1 MAQLPTSSAAI
12 RERNLHLVF
21 DVLRAQAAVSR
32 SDLAARTG
40 LSKPTVGAALR
51 SFEAAGLVREYGRT
65 TGRRGPGATLYE
77 LADDAALV
85 LGIDVGARY
94 VRTELADLN
103 GRPVEELTLR
113 LERPRARDVAA
124 ALRALARRVGD
135 RLERVELAVLGSPGV
150 IDPATGVVTAAPNI
164 EGWDGLVVRQ
174 LAGDA
179 LGVPVVVE
187 NDVNL
192 AAMGERRAGGGR
204 GVDSFAYLTIGSG
217 IGAGIV
223 IHGRLH
229 RGVRGA
235 AGEVGF
241 LPVGEDPFAAGS
253 PGGGGAME
261 AQLSSRAL
269 VAAAERLAE
278 TTPTSVPAP
287 FDVEALFAAAR
298 VGDELGRAVVRYAAR
313 ATAVCIAGLTS
324 VVDLELV
331 LLGGGI
337 GLHAG
342 PLLSDVRA
350 ATASLVPAAPRIDCA
365 TLGDAAV
372 AAGAIDLGVGIARE
386 TILRRLVQ
394 RQAARAER

>member
-1 MAQLPTSSAAI
+1 VAELPTSSTAI

-21 DVLRAQAAVSR
+21 DALRGLPAVSR
-32 SDLAARTG
+32 SDLAAHTG

-77 LADDAALV
+77 FAEDAALV

-124 ALRALARRVGD
+124 ALRELARRVGD
-135 RLERVELAVLGSPGV
+135 RMERVELAVLGSPGI
-150 IDPATGVVTAAPNI
+150 IDPATGVITAAPNI
-164 EGWDGLVVRQ
+164 EGWDGVVIRQ

-192 AAMGERRAGGGR
+192 AAIGERHAGAGR
-204 GVDSFAYLTIGSG
+204 GVNSFAYLSIGSG

-223 IHGRLH
+223 IHGHLH

-241 LPVGEDPFAAGS
+241 LPVGKDPFAAGS
-253 PGGGGAME
+253 PGGGAME
-261 AQLSSRAL
+261 AQVSSRAL
-269 VAAAERLAE
+269 VALAERLAE
-278 TTPTSVPAP
+278 TTPTSVSAP

-298 VGDELGRAVVRYAAR
+298 IGDELGRAVVRYTAR

-337 GLHAG
+337 GLNAG
-342 PLLSDVRA
+342 PLLPDVRA
-350 ATASLVPAAPRIDCA
+350 ATASLVPAAPRIECA

-372 AAGAIDLGVGIARE
+372 AAGAVDHGVGIARE